1 MPARFGG
8 FPPEALAFF
17 RGLARNNHR
26 EWFQPRKEIFEERV
40 RRPMV
45 EMVDAL
51 NAEMLAFAPAYITD
65 PRKAIYR
72 IYRDTRFSADK
83 TPYKDHIAASF
94 SRRNLA
100 KHQGA
105 GYYFSVGPKEIE
117 VGGGIY
123 LAPPETLRAVRGHMA
138 EHHEEFRRIVGARG
152 VRAAL
157 GEVQGE
163 RLARVPK
170 GFAADHPAADLLRF
184 KQFLLFV
191 ALEPSIATT
200 PKLFTEV
207 LKRFRAM
214 AGFIDFLNAPFQ
226 RKGPVAEVRR

>member
-1 MPARFGG
+1 
-8 FPPEALAFF
+8 
-17 RGLARNNHR
+17 
-26 EWFQPRKEIFEERV
+26 
-40 RRPMV
+40 
-45 EMVDAL
+45 
-51 NAEMLAFAPAYITD
+51 
-65 PRKAIYR
+65 
-72 IYRDTRFSADK
+72 
-83 TPYKDHIAASF
+83 
-94 SRRNLA
+94 
-100 KHQGA
+100 
-105 GYYFSVGPKEIE
+105 
-117 VGGGIY
+117 
-123 LAPPETLRAVRGHMA
+123 MA

-214 AGFIDFLNAPFQ
+214 AAFIDFLNAPFQ